1 MRLFSTI
8 KSRMFISIILT
19 VLLIALALGLTLSGV
34 RTINSSFDEYLEIN
48 QSRMN
53 ALRTMYGEGLLAGIA
68 TRNKVFNPSL
78 DMPARVVSK
87 ANDLFNDGLSLLRE
101 KDRHAPVGHAPV
113 GQAQALRTIESQWRK
128 VVDARKRV
136 LQLAEEGN
144 TREAARILAEIEHP
158 PWQQIRLAIDSLLKD
173 EQQLADES
181 KTEAR
186 DMATKVYTTGLGVGL
201 LAILMVVVVNF
212 LIMRSLLGRI
222 QTTRTHL
229 QDLAEGDGDLTKRL
243 VVTGNDEIT
252 ELSEHVNHFIDKV
265 HSVVTGVRD
274 STLQLASA
282 AEEVATITSQSE
294 QAIQTQRGET
304 EQVATAMNEM
314 TATVQSVAENAVQ
327 ASSATNEADD
337 EARRGNEVMDDTVSA
352 INALA
357 GQVQTAVSSMD
368 EVNQSSVQISGILD
382 VINGIAEQTNLLA
395 LNAAIE
401 AARAGEQG
409 RGFSVVADEVRTLAQ
424 RTQQATQ
431 EVDGMIAQLQAATE
445 SVTTLMTSSHE
456 QTNTTVTRA
465 TEAQEALKLITSAVA
480 QVTDMN
486 ISIANA
492 AEEQSAVAE
501 EINRNVI
508 SINDASEQVS
518 TGATQTTQATAELAE
533 LAEQLRHRVGQFR
546 L

>member
-8 KSRMFISIILT
+8 KSRMLISIILT
-19 VLLIALALGLTLSGV
+19 VLLIAVALGLTLSGV
-34 RTINSSFDEYLEIN
+34 RTINSSFDQYLEVN

-68 TRNKVFNPSL
+68 TRNKVFNPGL

-101 KDRHAPVGHAPV
+101 KDRHAPA

-128 VVDARKRV
+128 VVDARERV

-158 PWQQIRLAIDSLLKD
+158 PWQKIRIAIDSLLKN
-173 EQQLADES
+173 EQQLADGA

-186 DMATKVYTTGLGVGL
+186 DMATKVYTTGLVVGL

-222 QTTRTHL
+222 QTTRVHL
-229 QDLAEGDGDLTKRL
+229 QDLSGGDGDLTRRL
-243 VVTGNDEIT
+243 DVSGNDEIT

-337 EARRGNEVMDDTVSA
+337 EARRGNEVVDDTVSA

-431 EVDGMIAQLQAATE
+431 EVDEMITQLQAATE
-445 SVTTLMTSSHE
+445 SVTTLMTRSHE
-456 QTNTTVTRA
+456 QANTTVTRA
-465 TEAQEALKLITSAVA
+465 TEAQESLKLITSAVA

>member
-8 KSRMFISIILT
+8 KSRMFISIVLT

-34 RTINSSFDEYLEIN
+34 RTINSSFDQYLEIN

-101 KDRHAPVGHAPV
+101 KDRHAPV

-314 TATVQSVAENAVQ
+314 TVTVQSVAENAVQ